1 MNLNFLSSLILV
13 FICFFAL
20 DSNALQMTLDEVL
33 AAKANPL
40 TLEASLQTNSS
51 TKLITNAAGGQL
63 SLKGLDGSEYTLTF
77 PAKSVPYDIN
87 ITMTETKDLK
97 VNGTAFQSFGVQL
110 YPDGLELI
118 QPAILEIKT
127 KRAMK
132 PLTLSLVTSK
142 NDGTNAQVPY
152 LQSLNTQTM
161 KLNLEHFSNYAVTDE
176 EKVQEII
183 DLGMADTEAL
193 RINNWFNRQM
203 LEYQRQVLLDNADN
217 EALAKFYR
225 NSLKEAVNKVVIPK
239 LKSVKTCEGGNE
251 ALNSYFLVSRQAGL
265 FSMTMDEILGAD
277 GVASFRDARA
287 MTTSLCL
294 KEARQYC
301 NVGHDI
307 PPAFKIWLSLS
318 RFAGLLGDEEL
329 LETVNDSAEGCMKFK
344 FFMQTDFKMGEGQ
357 EFNGLIAVSE
367 YDFGFTIAGA
377 VISAAGFLKD
387 NGVTEPIH
395 DFKNGEIT
403 ITETYLNLED
413 LTCSRVSMTATPG
426 PIGVDNFI
434 GDMLA
439 NRKPVLRITD
449 PNPSVSAK
457 FRCRDNETPP
467 NVFEMDLPPIGAD
480 KYFLGLFHATH
491 GPTGLN
497 EMDNE
502 GHFVLKEAVFQKKAK
517 YAEAVY
523 NHVVEDVIR
532 EVTTVIV
539 THTPDE

>member
-1 MNLNFLSSLILV
+1 MNSNLLSSLILV
-13 FICFFAL
+13 FIFFFAL
-20 DSNALQMTLDEVL
+20 DSNAKQMILDEVL

-40 TLEASLQTNSS
+40 TLQASLEKNSS

-118 QPAILEIKT
+118 QPAIFEIKT
-127 KRAMK
+127 NRAVK
-132 PLTLSLVTSK
+132 PLTLSLITSK
-142 NDGTNAQVPY
+142 NDGTNTQVPY
-152 LQSLNTQTM
+152 LQSLNTQTL
-161 KLNLEHFSNYAVTDE
+161 KLSLEHFSNYAVTDE
-176 EKVQEII
+176 ERVQEII
-183 DLGMADTEAL
+183 DLGMADTEGL
-193 RINNWFNRQM
+193 RLNNWFNRQI
-203 LEYQRQVLLDNADN
+203 LEYRRQALLDNADN
-217 EALAKFYR
+217 EALANFYR
-225 NSLKEAVNKVVIPK
+225 NSLKEVVNKVVIPK
-239 LKSVKTCEGGNE
+239 LKSAKTCEGGNE

-287 MTTSLCL
+287 MTTSLCV

-301 NVGHDI
+301 NIEHDI
-307 PPAFKIWLSLS
+307 PAAFDILFKLS
-318 RFAGLLGDEEL
+318 RTASILGDEEL
-329 LETVNDSAEGCMKFK
+329 LETVNDSAEKCMKFK

-367 YDFGFTIAGA
+367 YDFNFNLTGTLMF
-377 VISAAGFLKD
+377 AAGLEQD
-387 NGVTEPIH
+387 VGGANPNH
-395 DFKNGEIT
+395 DFKNGEIN
-403 ITETYLNLED
+403 ITETYINLED
-413 LTCSRVSMTATPG
+413 FTCSRISMTATPG
-426 PIGVDNFI
+426 PIGIDNFI
-434 GDMLA
+434 GDMIA
-439 NRKPVLRITD
+439 GRKPVLRITD

-467 NVFEMDLPPIGAD
+467 NVFDMDYPPIGAE

-517 YAEAVY
+517 YIEAVY
-523 NHVVEDVIR
+523 NHVVEDVIH

-539 THTPDE
+539 THTPEE